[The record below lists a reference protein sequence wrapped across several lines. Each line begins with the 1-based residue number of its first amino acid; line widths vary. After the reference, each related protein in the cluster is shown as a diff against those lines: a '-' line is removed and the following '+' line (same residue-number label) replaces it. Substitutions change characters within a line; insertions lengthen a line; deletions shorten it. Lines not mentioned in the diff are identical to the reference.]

1 MRAQKGGG
9 GGGDAVLQRSHLG
22 LCSLAGLHTLASTPP
37 PHSRSLPAAR
47 LQHPQHPGV
56 PRARRPA
63 LAHQDGATHRRLTV
77 QGCHRAH
84 GCVWRG
90 GAACGWV
97 TRVGGWVGGREGG
110 EWLAASAALRP
121 RVAQLAHP
129 LPPAA
134 SHRLPACLEPHAVRI
149 GQRLAARAGND
160 GLPRPLRQIR
170 CGWLASS
177 WLLWTRPIWCSP
189 RRAAHCLPRQHACA
203 RIGAGRACNHQ
214 CCSRLAAL
222 ASPPPR
228 PPPRS
233 KRSLAG

>member
-9 GGGDAVLQRSHLG
+9 GEVTPCCSARTSASVRSRGCTRL
-22 LCSLAGLHTLASTPP
+22 P
-37 PHSRSLPAAR
+37 PHPHPTRAASQLRDYSIRNIQVCHVRGDPRSRTRMERLIDVSQFKAAIV
-47 LQHPQHPGV
+47 LMGV
-56 PRARRPA
+56 
-63 LAHQDGATHRRLTV
+63 
-77 QGCHRAH
+77 C
-84 GCVWRG
+84 G
-90 GAACGWV
+90 GGGRW
-97 TRVGGWVGGREGG
+97 VGGWVGGREGG